1 MLKKIDEALISL
13 HQKILD
19 HLDVEPRKAANFM
32 FKVLTLLIIVHV
44 GLMFDKGI
52 TGFMW
57 ITLLLSPVMAIVAFM
72 IKEASLRGMHGQMII
87 YRLWLV
93 MAVFIPVSLTPT
105 AIAFEFRLLAEIL
118 MTYFAACQKPKPP
131 RRKSHVSR
139 VLHHST

>member
-19 HLDVEPRKAANFM
+19 RLDIEPRKAADFM

-131 RRKSHVSR
+131 RRKTHVSR

>member
-1 MLKKIDEALISL
+1 MFYKLDAALISL

-19 HLDVEPRKAANFM
+19 RLNIEPRKAANFM
-32 FKVLTLLIIVHV
+32 FKVLTLLIVVHV

-57 ITLLLSPVMAIVAFM
+57 ITLLLSPVMVLVAFA
-72 IKEASLRGMHGQMII
+72 IKEASLGGMQGQMVI

-93 MAVFIPVSLTPT
+93 MSLCIPFSLTPT

>member
-1 MLKKIDEALISL
+1 MFKKLDAGLICL

-19 HLDVEPRKAANFM
+19 RLDIEPRKAADFM
-32 FKVLTLLIIVHV
+32 FKVLTLLIAVHV

-131 RRKSHVSR
+131 RRKTYVSR

>member
-19 HLDVEPRKAANFM
+19 RLDIEPRKAADFM
-32 FKVLTLLIIVHV
+32 FKVLTLLIAVHV

>member
-1 MLKKIDEALISL
+1 MFKKLDETLISL

-19 HLDVEPRKAANFM
+19 CLNIEPRKAADFM
-32 FKVLTLLIIVHV
+32 FKVLTLLIAVHV

-72 IKEASLRGMHGQMII
+72 IKEASLGGMHGQMII

-93 MAVFIPVSLTPT
+93 IAVFIPLSLTPT

>member
-19 HLDVEPRKAANFM
+19 RLDIEPRKAADFM
-32 FKVLTLLIIVHV
+32 FKVLTLLIAVHV

-131 RRKSHVSR
+131 RRKTHVSR